1 MEGCLNWVAQ
11 SIIHN
16 LILYSRKLTPYEIST
31 KEMNAKEINT
41 VDKLCLCFL
50 NKSNIATIK
59 RFENV

>member
-16 LILYSRKLTPYEIST
+16 FILYSRKLTPNEIGT
-31 KEMNAKEINT
+31 KEINAKEINT
-41 VDKLCLCFL
+41 VDKRCLYFL
-50 NKSNIATIK
+50 NKINVVTIK